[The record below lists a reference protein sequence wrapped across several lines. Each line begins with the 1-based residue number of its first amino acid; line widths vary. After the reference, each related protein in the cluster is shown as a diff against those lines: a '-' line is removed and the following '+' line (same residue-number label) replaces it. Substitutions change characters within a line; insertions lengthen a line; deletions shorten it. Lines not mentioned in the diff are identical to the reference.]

1 MKNVSS
7 SSSSSSSPGLLH
19 VVIFP
24 FMAKGHII
32 PLVNLARLFFLHRN
46 NITVTIFTTPAN
58 SEFIRQSSCDTK
70 ASVVDITFPKFTHPD
85 IPQGIESADKLPS
98 PSLFFAF
105 ANQTKLLQP
114 EFERVLESLH
124 PDVSC
129 IISDVFFPWSLE
141 SASKLNI
148 PRYEFNAC
156 SNFTMTIYDILANQ
170 DFPVDSDDELF
181 TLAPNFP
188 NIKLTKNDLEPEI
201 TDPQP
206 GEATDLFS
214 EIFNA
219 TIKTDGVISNSFY
232 ELESEFE
239 DYLNKEHSPPRVWS
253 VGPLCLAAAPK
264 VANPDEH
271 KNKPAWIQWLDEML
285 DAENPVL
292 YVAFGSVAEITIEQF
307 RELAI
312 GLENSGGNFLWVL
325 RLSSGDDEFMS
336 EFEERVKGRGLLVKN
351 QWVDQLEILR
361 HDSVM
366 GFMSHCGWNSF
377 LESICESVP
386 LLGFPITADQYWNAR
401 LVEEYY
407 GIGVKVVTRN
417 GSVRGFFSS
426 ECISNKVNELMNIE
440 SAKGKEIRKN
450 IKKLGEKGRNA
461 MEEGGSSW
469 QALEMLID
477 QIICCKKKD

>member
-1 MKNVSS
+1 M
-7 SSSSSSSPGLLH
+7 SSSSSSPGLLH

-32 PLVNLARLFFLHRN
+32 PLVNLARLLFLHRN
-46 NITVTIFTTPAN
+46 DITVTIFTTQEN
-58 SEFIRQSSCDTK
+58 SAFIRRSLCDTK
-70 ASVVDITFPKFTHPD
+70 ASIVDLQFPKFTHPD
-85 IPQGIESADKLPS
+85 IPQEIEISADKFPS

-114 EFERVLESLH
+114 EFERVVESLH

-129 IISDVFFPWSLE
+129 LISDVFFPWSLE
-141 SASKLNI
+141 SASKLSI

-156 SNFTMTIYDILANQ
+156 SNFTVTIYHILANQ
-170 DFPVDSDDELF
+170 DFPVDSNDELF

-206 GEATDLFS
+206 GETTDLFTD
-214 EIFNA
+214 IFNA
-219 TIKTDGVISNSFY
+219 TSKTDGIISNSFY

-239 DYLNKEHSPPRVWS
+239 DYLNRENSPPKVWS

-264 VANPDEH
+264 VANPGEH
-271 KNKPAWIQWLDEML
+271 KNKPSWVQWLDEML
-285 DAENPVL
+285 DAEKPVL
-292 YVAFGSVAEITIEQF
+292 YVAFGSLAEIRIEQF

-312 GLENSGGNFLWVL
+312 GLENSGEHFLWVL
-325 RLSSGDDEFMS
+325 RLSSGEDEFMS

-351 QWVDQLEILR
+351 EWVDQVEILR
-361 HDSVM
+361 HDSVK
-366 GFMSHCGWNSF
+366 GFMSHCGWNSL

-401 LVEEYY
+401 MVEEYY
-407 GIGVKVVTRN
+407 GIGVKVVTEN
-417 GSVRGFFSS
+417 GDVRGFFSS
-426 ECISNKVNELMNIE
+426 ECIANKVKELTNIE
-440 SAKGKEIRKN
+440 SEKGKEIRKSVKN
-450 IKKLGEKGRNA
+450 LSEKARNA

-469 QALEMLID
+469 HALEMLID
-477 QIICCKKKD
+477 QIICGKKKK